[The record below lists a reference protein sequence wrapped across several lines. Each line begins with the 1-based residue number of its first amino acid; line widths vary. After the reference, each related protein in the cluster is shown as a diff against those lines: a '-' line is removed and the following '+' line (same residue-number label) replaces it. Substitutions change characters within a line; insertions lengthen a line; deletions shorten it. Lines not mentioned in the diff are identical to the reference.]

1 MDVLR
6 KLHNSNVNV
15 STSDMLAQHPINAQ
29 EAAPARDSPAN
40 SALKQALH
48 VHEKKDS
55 TPGKKSLPEPAAQK
69 TPASSAQKTPASSAK
84 KTPALSAQTTSASA
98 QKTPVSSQKTPTSSA
113 QETPVSQKSTPSTR
127 SQKSTPVTAAP
138 NPPLIRLAS
147 RQSLTAPSPA
157 TPEPS
162 VPDKKPIKIK
172 LRLPAGSLNA
182 TNVFSAVQL
191 SGVHQSPANVV
202 PVGL

>member
-55 TPGKKSLPEPAAQK
+55 TPGKKSLPEPA
-69 TPASSAQKTPASSAK
+69 AQKTPASSAK